1 MNKSIQLSQHAPR
14 DFKWIW
20 RQEVSRSIKATDK
33 SKAVEKLFVKEDR
46 NDISSN
52 KSFNME

>member
-1 MNKSIQLSQHAPR
+1 MNKAIQLSQHASK

-33 SKAVEKLFVKEDR
+33 SKAIEKLFVKEDR